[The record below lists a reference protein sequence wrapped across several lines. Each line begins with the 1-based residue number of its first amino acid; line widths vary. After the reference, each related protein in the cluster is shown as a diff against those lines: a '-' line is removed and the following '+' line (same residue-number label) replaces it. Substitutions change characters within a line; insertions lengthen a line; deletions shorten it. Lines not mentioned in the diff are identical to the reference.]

1 MIENAALE
9 RKKREES
16 KKHTQFAIRF
26 QANLRRYLARKK
38 WQEVFRKEYD
48 EKLSQITDNVNVNLL
63 SYLAKRLIFFYS
75 HSRDVDRII
84 FFNKILCENKSTV
97 IQQQKLHQKQW
108 NCWLLT
114 IFKHNSA
121 MLSSI
126 TGTDNSQ
133 RIWSTINSI
142 AKLFDE
148 YLSCSNMAD
157 SQFVNECWYFI
168 VMSGHFKNLRS
179 LFDKIDNLAAN
190 SEAIES
196 ICKNLLLS
204 PLSLENLSKE
214 HSKVFARSF
223 MMDFLVGPLSDS
235 MKKTIFPRIYSSRPI
250 HLNVVTISES
260 FDSAAKSMDSY
271 SFLWLFYST
280 LKILKTQISSIPV
293 KTFFTVIR
301 AFSEKLSA
309 YLKSK
314 NTFNFEEKHTNDED
328 EDDEELPNDSED
340 KSETEFKSFIE
351 EMFEILNDKDFCN
364 TIVRYMDNIL
374 EKDKES
380 LVSLCHLCHSMLIF
394 SPVAI
399 HKNRL
404 LHSLAFNSNFLRDLW
419 KYISTENTV
428 SLFDSVKTYLHLLS
442 HGAASTQ
449 NSSVDWLEFIPSL
462 TLFCAL
468 FNYFLQTLDDV
479 EFFNE
484 YNNNPLESNTD
495 NLAYNY
501 SVLPFKLNELVSM
514 TSIIRDSCISLIE
527 LAYQGQKFANMTS
540 RMFGQTLEIEDNYTI
555 QCWRLLLRSTLKLLR
570 HIYARDTRKQFC
582 PKMHWISP
590 NTYVQIL
597 PANYNLAIQQRGQLY
612 QEFRGIRHLGREE
625 INLFGSPISVKDI
638 VSVTIVQELPFVV
651 PFHDR
656 VKIMQSLITYEK
668 RADDQHLR
676 DIIMPG
682 NSISIRRNYIYEDA
696 FDKLSVDKF
705 PDLKKQVR
713 ISLISTLGMEE
724 TGIDGGGLFREF
736 LSETLKAAFDP
747 NRGFFRLTLDGL
759 LYPNPA
765 VQLLVSDHH
774 MHYYFIGRLL
784 GKAIYEN
791 MLTELPLAPFFLAK
805 LLNSNSDV
813 EINHL
818 ASLDPVLYK
827 NLISLKNYRG
837 DVSELGL
844 DFSVMNC
851 ELGTNI
857 IENLKP
863 DGANIAVTNSNRIE
877 YIHLMSDYKLNKQIR
892 SQCNAFKNGFYNV
905 VNFDWITMF
914 DPRELQI
921 LLSGAPT
928 PIDLEDLKN
937 HTVYSNGYSVDH
949 PVIKVFWEVV
959 AEFSEHEKRQLLK
972 FITSCSRPPLLGF
985 KDLFPKLCI
994 QNAGKET
1001 KRLPTS
1007 STCMNLLKLPEVYDK
1022 SMMKEKL
1029 AYSINAGA
1037 GFELS

>member
-1 MIENAALE
+1 
-9 RKKREES
+9 
-16 KKHTQFAIRF
+16 
-26 QANLRRYLARKK
+26 
-38 WQEVFRKEYD
+38 
-48 EKLSQITDNVNVNLL
+48 
-63 SYLAKRLIFFYS
+63 
-75 HSRDVDRII
+75 
-84 FFNKILCENKSTV
+84 
-97 IQQQKLHQKQW
+97 
-108 NCWLLT
+108 
-114 IFKHNSA
+114 
-121 MLSSI
+121 
-126 TGTDNSQ
+126 
-133 RIWSTINSI
+133 
-142 AKLFDE
+142 
-148 YLSCSNMAD
+148 MAD

-404 LHSLAFNSNFLRDLW
+404 ELVGGHFIAAILSQTFSSHDLSGSLCNEKVAWWKCLRWNNLESLELEFNLPKTLPFFSSRLLHSLAFNSNFLRDLW

-638 VSVTIVQELPFVV
+638 V
-651 PFHDR
+651 R
-656 VKIMQSLITYEK
+656 
-668 RADDQHLR
+668 
-676 DIIMPG
+676 
-682 NSISIRRNYIYEDA
+682 
-696 FDKLSVDKF
+696 
-705 PDLKKQVR
+705 
-713 ISLISTLGMEE
+713 
-724 TGIDGGGLFREF
+724 
-736 LSETLKAAFDP
+736 
-747 NRGFFRLTLDGL
+747 
-759 LYPNPA
+759 
-765 VQLLVSDHH
+765 
-774 MHYYFIGRLL
+774 
-784 GKAIYEN
+784 
-791 MLTELPLAPFFLAK
+791 
-805 LLNSNSDV
+805 
-813 EINHL
+813 
-818 ASLDPVLYK
+818 
-827 NLISLKNYRG
+827 
-837 DVSELGL
+837 
-844 DFSVMNC
+844 
-851 ELGTNI
+851 
-857 IENLKP
+857 
-863 DGANIAVTNSNRIE
+863 
-877 YIHLMSDYKLNKQIR
+877 
-892 SQCNAFKNGFYNV
+892 
-905 VNFDWITMF
+905 
-914 DPRELQI
+914 
-921 LLSGAPT
+921 
-928 PIDLEDLKN
+928 
-937 HTVYSNGYSVDH
+937 
-949 PVIKVFWEVV
+949 
-959 AEFSEHEKRQLLK
+959 
-972 FITSCSRPPLLGF
+972 
-985 KDLFPKLCI
+985 
-994 QNAGKET
+994 
-1001 KRLPTS
+1001 
-1007 STCMNLLKLPEVYDK
+1007 
-1022 SMMKEKL
+1022 
-1029 AYSINAGA
+1029 
-1037 GFELS
+1037 